1 MPRAG
6 GGKAVRRGGA
16 MRLEGKRALVT
27 GAGTRGMGR
36 AIAEALGTEGADVA
50 VHYFGDGSV
59 ARELVEH
66 LRAAGRRAVDLGADL
81 ADPAE
86 ARALVGRAVDALGGL
101 DVVVC
106 CAAVLSRV
114 PFLELTDAEWDRVH
128 AVNLRGYFA
137 VGQEAARHMAA
148 RGTGGRIVMVSSVN
162 QFSVNRGIAHY
173 VATKGG
179 VMQLAKAMALELA
192 PTGITVNLI
201 APGTIET
208 DLNRAFLADADH
220 RRAKLGLIPMQRIGR
235 PEDVAGA
242 AVFLASEDAAYVTG
256 ATIVVDGGLTLE

>member
-1 MPRAG
+1 MS
-6 GGKAVRRGGA
+6 
-16 MRLEGKRALVT
+16 LEGKRALVT
-27 GAGTRGMGR
+27 GAGSRGIGR
-36 AIAEALGTEGADVA
+36 AIAEALGAEGADVA
-50 VHYFGDGSV
+50 VHYCGDGAV
-59 ARELVEH
+59 ALELVDR
-66 LRAAGRRAVDLGADL
+66 LRASGRRAVALSADL
-81 ADPAE
+81 ADPTA
-86 ARALVGRAVDALGGL
+86 ARALVRRAADDLGPL

-137 VGQEAARHMAA
+137 IGQEAARHMVA
-148 RGTGGRIVMVSSVN
+148 RGAGGRIIMVSSVN
-162 QFSVNRGIAHY
+162 QVTVNRGVAHY

-208 DLNRAFLADADH
+208 DLNREFLGEPGN
-220 RRAKLGLIPMQRIGR
+220 RRAKLGLIPMNRIGR
-235 PEDVAGA
+235 PQDVAGA
-242 AVFLASEDAAYVTG
+242 AVFLASEAAAYVTG
-256 ATIVVDGGLTLE
+256 ASIVVDGGLTLE